1 MTRGSSMS
9 TVRISETTHRA
20 LRDLA
25 ESERISQQTIVER
38 AIENYRRQRFLDA
51 ANRQYAALRNDPEAW
66 AQEVSEREAW
76 DATLTDENA

>member
-1 MTRGSSMS
+1 MS

-38 AIENYRRQRFLDA
+38 AIENYRRQRFLEA

-66 AQEVSEREAW
+66 AQELSEREAW

>member
-1 MTRGSSMS
+1 MS

-25 ESERISQQTIVER
+25 ESERISQQAIVER
-38 AIENYRRQRFLDA
+38 AIENYRRQRFLEA

-66 AQEVSEREAW
+66 AQELSERAIW